1 MITGLDFIW
10 LPVEDLGRARAF
22 YQDTLGFAPA
32 QLAGD
37 GWAEFDLGEGPAVML
52 VRPSD
57 GNPLVSAGS
66 AASVG
71 LAVRDFK
78 GMTDAFKAQDKL
90 MMDPFETDGCHGGPS
105 VDSEGNSLVLH
116 QRKGEPQRDR
126 LVDFIVMPVEDM
138 ARARAFYEGTLG
150 LTLDSEGRGIWAEYV
165 LPDGSA
171 LALFEGPGFEPA
183 TGGGVGLQTPDL
195 EAVFARLRA
204 AGFARADELVETPAC
219 TIGLVRDSEGNALVL
234 HRHQ

>member
-10 LPVEDLGRARAF
+10 LPVENLDRARAF

-32 QLAGD
+32 QLGGD
-37 GWAEFDLGEGPAVML
+37 GWAEYDLGEGPAVML
-52 VRPSD
+52 VQPSE
-57 GNPLVSAGS
+57 GNPLVAAGS

-71 LAVRDFK
+71 LAVKDF
-78 GMTDAFKAQDKL
+78 GGVTEAFRAQDKL

-116 QRKGEPQRDR
+116 QRKAEPHRDR

-183 TGGGVGLQTPDL
+183 VGGGVGLRTPDL
-195 EAVFARLRA
+195 EAVFARLKA
-204 AGFARADELVETPAC
+204 AGFARGTDLVETPVC

-234 HRHQ
+234 HRHK